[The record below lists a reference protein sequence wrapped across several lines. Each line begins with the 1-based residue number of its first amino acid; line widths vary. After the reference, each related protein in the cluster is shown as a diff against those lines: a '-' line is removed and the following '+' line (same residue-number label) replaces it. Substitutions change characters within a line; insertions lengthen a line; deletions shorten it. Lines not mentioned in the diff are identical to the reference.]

1 MSDSPEAAAPPAEGA
16 EASPPKK
23 GKSGIVLIGTL
34 VGGLVVG
41 VAAGLFAVGPMMAKS
56 SGYVVPVG
64 AESDSAAA
72 EGEGGEE
79 GGGGGG
85 EHEAPAGGE
94 HGEAKGEGAA
104 ASVHLID
111 NLVLNPAGSG
121 GTRFLMMAAAIEF
134 ANAKH
139 VEELKARDAE
149 ARDMVLRVM
158 GARSVEELADMTKRD
173 AIRQELADSITT
185 LFPKKERKK
194 AIKRVYFPQFVIQ

>member
-1 MSDSPEAAAPPAEGA
+1 MSDSPEGAAAPPEGA

-64 AESDSAAA
+64 AETDSAAA
-72 EGEGGEE
+72 EG
-79 GGGGGG
+79 
-85 EHEAPAGGE
+85 GGE

-134 ANAKH
+134 ADAKH
-139 VEELKARDAE
+139 VEDLKARDAE

-173 AIRQELADSITT
+173 GIRQELADSIVT
-185 LFPKKERKK
+185 LFPKKDRKK